1 MGKASLN
8 IAISGSYNGKAVERA
23 EAAMHSMSVTAAATA
38 GGMAGSLANA
48 GSAAA
53 EMGGKIYNAGE
64 KMESVGGA
72 ATKYVSLP
80 IAAAAV
86 ACGKAAVDIDTAL
99 TGVRKTVD
107 GTEEQYQEL
116 KDAAI
121 EFSKTNA
128 VSASQILDIQALGA
142 QLGFARDELQEF
154 GEVTSGLDIATNM
167 NAEQAGTEM
176 AQFANITKMAHGQ
189 ISNYAS
195 AIVGLGN
202 TSATTESDISS
213 MAMRIAAAGTQ
224 VGMSQADIL
233 GVSAALASMGV
244 EAEAGGTAISTI
256 MSNIDKSVAKGS
268 DALKGWAD
276 RAGMSTEE
284 FTSAMA
290 SNADQFKSLADS
302 AGMTVKELSKEVL
315 DNSDVLST
323 WASTAGMS
331 ADEFSAAW
339 KDDPVQALAS
349 VFSGMEAATEAG
361 GNMSLMLEDLG
372 IDSIRQTDI
381 MKRLAGN
388 SELVTK
394 SVATA
399 NDEWEKNT
407 ALQNE
412 VDNRNESMA
421 ARFEILKNKVTA
433 VAESVGTPLV
443 NAALEF
449 VDAAQPVIDAV
460 SGAAD
465 AFADMDEQDQRM
477 VVGIAAAVAAFGPV
491 VTVLGKVT
499 KGFGSLVVGVGKGMQ
514 GLSTFARGADGAAS
528 AASRLEA
535 GAKAGA
541 GATEGVGKA
550 ASAMAKA
557 TGASTAAASKYAT
570 SAMKQAEADV
580 QAAMSARNRA
590 MSQLLLAQNNEFVA
604 KESGKAS
611 EAEMAALRN
620 TTREAQ
626 RKVEAEKNAVKAAL
640 QKTDAL
646 KVSAEAESK
655 LEAATKSSTSTTK
668 ASEAATKSSAAATR
682 NAGKAASTAA
692 SGTGLLAKGMNL
704 LSGACKA
711 TAIGLAVTLVADLAA
726 QLVSYAEHQRL
737 VEDATTGMIDA
748 MGAIQEAY
756 EGYTPSVDAA
766 TEALGGNAASADECL
781 RAQADL
787 AKSMKDT
794 WAETGATAAQVDYY
808 AGVIEELGGK
818 GSLTAA
824 EQAKLKDAVEQ
835 FNGIAGSAIE
845 VTNAQTGELSEQAGS
860 VRDLAA
866 AYVEEAKAQAAREL
880 YAETTKQLLQDQLSL
895 EEATRQLADAEEGFG
910 IWLGDFPVLADES
923 SVKYH
928 EMQANVN
935 DLQGAVDS
943 ATATQ
948 EQLLGVM
955 SASAPAFSTL
965 DAALGDSAAQM
976 EGFGDV
982 CSTELAGLE
991 SSFDGS
997 LTSIVN
1003 ACSTQGVAIP
1013 SSLASAITSSSS
1025 LPQGAQQ
1032 MMLDAMVL
1040 QILNGDVEAAAK
1052 VLGHDIDDGL
1062 KAGIEGSAEMPKEA
1076 VGIMSQEVIDR
1087 AKSEWE
1093 SHSPSQVMHRLGG
1106 DIDAGLSNGISENT
1120 SQPTTAIGT
1129 LAGLMQDAIS
1139 GLPGFSHQTGTSSG
1153 SNLASSIG
1161 SFVGSVATSASS
1173 LFNSATR
1180 GISGAPNAFS
1190 STGANAGSN
1199 LSRSIGSFSGSVASS
1214 AGSLFSSARR
1224 GISGTAG
1231 AFSSTG
1237 SNAASSYS
1245 RSIGNA
1251 SAMSQGR
1258 SLANTAK
1265 SGMSSVSA
1273 RGVGSN
1279 FASSFA
1285 SGMGGVNVWGAAY
1298 RIGLNAL
1305 GAIKSAL
1312 GIASPSKEAR
1322 KVGQFFGQ
1330 GAVLGMRDEES
1341 AIEQQSRAM
1350 SEAMSIEPDVRATSK
1365 YVTRLDGERGG
1376 MHGGVTMNVT
1386 INVTCKDAREAT
1398 QAGKSIANELYTE
1411 FARRER
1417 TFRR

>member
-64 KMESVGGA
+64 KMESVGSA

-86 ACGKAAVDIDTAL
+86 ACGKAAVDIDTSL

-107 GTEEQYQEL
+107 GTEEQYQQL

-142 QLGFARDELQEF
+142 QLGFTIDELDEF
-154 GEVTSGLDIATNM
+154 GRVTSGLDIATNM

-176 AQFANITKMAHGQ
+176 AQFANITKMAHSEV
-189 ISNYAS
+189 SNYAS

-256 MSNIDKSVAKGS
+256 MANIDKSVAKGS

-276 RAGMSTEE
+276 QAGMSTEE

-290 SNADQFKSLADS
+290 SNANQFKSLADS

-315 DNSDVLST
+315 DNSDALST

-443 NAALEF
+443 DAALEF

-460 SGAAD
+460 SDAAD

-477 VVGIAAAVAAFGPV
+477 IVGIVAAVAAFGPV

-499 KGFGSLVVGVGKGMQ
+499 KGVGNLVVGVGKGLQ
-514 GLSTFARGADGAAS
+514 GLSTFAKGADGAAS
-528 AASRLEA
+528 SASKLEKGARAGSEAA
-535 GAKAGA
+535 
-541 GATEGVGKA
+541 EGVGKA
-550 ASAMAKA
+550 AS
-557 TGASTAAASKYAT
+557 TAST
-570 SAMKQAEADV
+570 
-580 QAAMSARNRA
+580 
-590 MSQLLLAQNNEFVA
+590 
-604 KESGKAS
+604 
-611 EAEMAALRN
+611 
-620 TTREAQ
+620 
-626 RKVEAEKNAVKAAL
+626 
-640 QKTDAL
+640 
-646 KVSAEAESK
+646 
-655 LEAATKSSTSTTK
+655 
-668 ASEAATKSSAAATR
+668 
-682 NAGKAASTAA
+682 
-692 SGTGLLAKGMNL
+692 GTGLLTKGMNL

-711 TAIGLAVTLVADLAA
+711 TAIGLAVSLVADLAGQLA
-726 QLVSYAEHQRL
+726 SYAQHQQLVT
-737 VEDATTGMIDA
+737 DATTGMTDA
-748 MGAIQEAY
+748 MGAALEAY
-756 EGYTPSVDAA
+756 EGYTPSVEAA
-766 TEALGGNAASADECL
+766 TEALGNNAMSADDCL
-781 RAQADL
+781 RKQADL

-794 WAETGATAAQVDYY
+794 WTETGTTAAQVDYY
-808 AGVIEELGGK
+808 AGVIEELGRK

-824 EQAKLKDAVEQ
+824 EQAKLKDAVDQ
-835 FNGIAGSAIE
+835 FNGITGSSIE
-845 VTNAQTGELSEQAGS
+845 VTNAQTGELSQQAGS

-866 AYVEEAKAQAAREL
+866 AYIEEAKAQAAREL

-895 EEATRQLADAEEGFG
+895 EQATRQLTDAEQGFG
-910 IWLGDFPVLADES
+910 IWLGDFPVIADEN

-928 EMQANVN
+928 ELQQNVN

-955 SASAPAFSTL
+955 SGSAPAFSTL
-965 DAALGDSAAQM
+965 DAALGGSAAQM
-976 EGFGDV
+976 QGFGDV
-982 CSTELAGLE
+982 CSSELSSLE
-991 SSFDGS
+991 GSFDGS

-1013 SSLASAITSSSS
+1013 SSLASAITSNSS

-1040 QILNGDVEAAAK
+1040 QILGGDVEAAAK

-1106 DIDAGLSNGISENT
+1106 YIDAGLSNGISENT

-1161 SFVGSVATSASS
+1161 GFVGSVATSASS

-1180 GISGAPNAFS
+1180 GIAGTPSAFS
-1190 STGANAGSN
+1190 GTGNSSGS
-1199 LSRSIGSFSGSVASS
+1199 LFSRSIGSFAGSVASS
-1214 AGSLFSSARR
+1214 AGSLFSSASR

-1265 SGMSSVSA
+1265 SGMSSVNA

-1350 SEAMSIEPDVRATSK
+1350 SEAMSLEPELRATSK
-1365 YVTRLDGERGG
+1365 YVTRLDGERSSVR
-1376 MHGGVTMNVT
+1376 GGVTMNVT

>member
-23 EAAMHSMSVTAAATA
+23 EAAMRSMSVTAAATA

-53 EMGGKIYNAGE
+53 DMGGKIYNAGE

-107 GTEEQYQEL
+107 GTEEQYQGL
-116 KDAAI
+116 KQAAI

-142 QLGFARDELQEF
+142 QLGFTIDELDEF
-154 GEVTSGLDIATNM
+154 GRVTSGLDIATNM

-176 AQFANITKMAHGQ
+176 AQFANITKMAHSEV
-189 ISNYAS
+189 SNYAS

-256 MSNIDKSVAKGS
+256 MANIDKSVAKGS

-276 RAGMSTEE
+276 QAGMSTEE

-290 SNADQFKSLADS
+290 SNASQFKSLADS

-315 DNSDVLST
+315 DNSDALST
-323 WASTAGMS
+323 WASAAGMS
-331 ADEFSAAW
+331 ADEFSSAW
-339 KDDPVQALAS
+339 KNDPVQALSS

-407 ALQNE
+407 ALQDE

-443 NAALEF
+443 DAALEF

-460 SGAAD
+460 SDAAD
-465 AFADMDEQDQRM
+465 AFSDMDEQDQRM
-477 VVGIAAAVAAFGPV
+477 IVGIVAAVAAFGPV

-499 KGFGSLVVGVGKGMQ
+499 KGVGSLVVGVGKGMQ

-550 ASAMAKA
+550 ASA
-557 TGASTAAASKYAT
+557 AS
-570 SAMKQAEADV
+570 
-580 QAAMSARNRA
+580 
-590 MSQLLLAQNNEFVA
+590 
-604 KESGKAS
+604 
-611 EAEMAALRN
+611 
-620 TTREAQ
+620 
-626 RKVEAEKNAVKAAL
+626 
-640 QKTDAL
+640 
-646 KVSAEAESK
+646 
-655 LEAATKSSTSTTK
+655 
-668 ASEAATKSSAAATR
+668 
-682 NAGKAASTAA
+682 
-692 SGTGLLAKGMNL
+692 SGTGLLTKGMNL

-711 TAIGLAVTLVADLAA
+711 TAIGLAVTLVADLAGQLA
-726 QLVSYAEHQRL
+726 AYAQHQQLVA
-737 VEDATTGMIDA
+737 DATTGMTDA
-748 MGAIQEAY
+748 MGAALEAY
-756 EGYTPSVDAA
+756 EGYTPSVEAA
-766 TEALGGNAASADECL
+766 TEALGNNAMSAEDCL
-781 RAQADL
+781 RKQADL

-794 WAETGATAAQVDYY
+794 WTETGTTAAQVDYY
-808 AGVIEELGGK
+808 AGVIEELGKK

-835 FNGIAGSAIE
+835 FNGITGSAIE

-928 EMQANVN
+928 ELQKNVN

-965 DAALGDSAAQM
+965 DAALGGSAAQM

-1013 SSLASAITSSSS
+1013 TSLANAITSSSS

-1062 KAGIEGSAEMPKEA
+1062 KAGIQGSAELPKEA

-1106 DIDAGLSNGISENT
+1106 DIDAGLSNGINASAD
-1120 SQPTTAIGT
+1120 QPTSAMGT
-1129 LAGLMQDAIS
+1129 LASLMQGAIS
-1139 GLPGFSHQTGTSSG
+1139 GLPGFSQQTGTSSG
-1153 SNLASSIG
+1153 TNLASSIG
-1161 SFVGSVATSASS
+1161 GFVGSVAASAAS
-1173 LFNSATR
+1173 LFSSAKN
-1180 GISGAPNAFS
+1180 GISGTPGAFS
-1190 STGANAGSN
+1190 ATGSSAGSG
-1199 LSRSIGSFSGSVASS
+1199 LSRSIGSFAGSVASS
-1214 AGSLFSSARR
+1214 AGSLFSSANR
-1224 GISGTAG
+1224 GISGTTG
-1231 AFSSTG
+1231 AFAATG
-1237 SNAASSYS
+1237 SNAASGYA
-1245 RSIGNA
+1245 RSIGSA

-1258 SLANTAK
+1258 SLASTAR
-1265 SGMSSVSA
+1265 SGLASVSA
-1273 RGVGSN
+1273 SGAGSN
-1279 FASSFA
+1279 FAASFA
-1285 SGMGGVNVWGAAY
+1285 NGMSGVNVWSAAY
-1298 RIGLNAL
+1298 SIGMSAL

-1330 GAVLGMRDEES
+1330 GTVLGMKDEQS

-1350 SEAMSIEPDVRATSK
+1350 SEAMSLEPDARATSK

-1376 MHGGVTMNVT
+1376 SQGGVTMNVT
-1386 INVTCKDAREAT
+1386 INVTCRDAREAV
-1398 QAGKSIANELYTE
+1398 QAGKNIANELYTE

-1417 TFRR
+1417 TFGR